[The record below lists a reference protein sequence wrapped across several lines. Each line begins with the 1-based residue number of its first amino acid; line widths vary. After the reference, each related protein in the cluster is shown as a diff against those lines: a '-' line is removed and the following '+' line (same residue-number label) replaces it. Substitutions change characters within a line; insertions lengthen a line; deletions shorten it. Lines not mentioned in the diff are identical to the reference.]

1 MSEVDSVLSILSEV
15 ALGEYEVALGEYEV
29 ALHEY
34 EVALHENKAMLFDW
48 VLSRI

>member
-1 MSEVDSVLSILSEV
+1 MSEVDSVLSILS
-15 ALGEYEVALGEYEV
+15 EVALGEYEV